1 MLSRCSKC
9 KALLKNTD
17 AVIDAVRIGQEA
29 LDKATALQFKGSH
42 LPDPSFDWQTP
53 YSDPVKS
60 QQLTTKLIEILEST
74 GVTLSSHPLLALSR
88 LHQSLLISSFPDPLT
103 QEYLDETIRA
113 CTKAHTGLTAI
124 LPTTHPVVAISLVEL
139 GKILAVD
146 EPNPAPERKT
156 YPPSGP
162 ARLKLAYDTLL
173 LARKAFLIAFGKVND
188 GGEVGKQVREL
199 LVRLE
204 KEMKVWKVGVRN
216 VLNDVAHMR

>member
-1 MLSRCSKC
+1 M
-9 KALLKNTD
+9 
-17 AVIDAVRIGQEA
+17 
-29 LDKATALQFKGSH
+29 
-42 LPDPSFDWQTP
+42 
-53 YSDPVKS
+53 
-60 QQLTTKLIEILEST
+60 
-74 GVTLSSHPLLALSR
+74 
-88 LHQSLLISSFPDPLT
+88 
-103 QEYLDETIRA
+103 
-113 CTKAHTGLTAI
+113 
-124 LPTTHPVVAISLVEL
+124 
-139 GKILAVD
+139 D